1 MASIYRIYD
10 RDFNVIE
17 KVLVYGQDFVEN
29 HIEYDLQEADS
40 TLTFECMGGAVPEE
54 IEVEGYIE
62 TEDQIYVIKEISGTA
77 VTCRLNL
84 EDLEAYSIEQ
94 FTASNQ
100 SIVPTAEAAITGTG
114 WTVQSIV
121 DGTKFRSVQQF
132 KKTPLEIL
140 FKIRDAWMCEIQFD
154 SKKKIV
160 KFADEFGAERGS
172 YFIDDL
178 NLKTVR
184 RTVDGYDFYTRI
196 YPLGKDGLNIASV
209 NDGNLYLENHQ
220 YSDKDIMLTW
230 EDTSYEDPQA
240 LMDDAAAKLAD
251 LSTPKIAYSAEICD
265 LQKIHEQD
273 TDTLKDETNV
283 TLQDELGFDLEDQ
296 GEYAFFTLSLGD
308 TVKIISK
315 QNKIHDRQRIVKMIS
330 YPDDPERN
338 TVEMANTILTWEEM
352 QARLKSAVDAWEDI
366 SNSDG
371 TVNGVYVHGVQAGEV
386 VGIEVV
392 VNGNTVVSDY
402 DLSTINV
409 NGTNDSLIALIN
421 RSGNTQPTRS
431 TRLLNAPAL
440 RSGAAEVD
448 QNEDEFFKLKAK
460 VIDVDD
466 LFAQNITATGTIS
479 GATLTGAHVETDTG
493 SIGDWEITNEGIRKE
508 EEREYTP
515 GDTTHYNF
523 ITNIYPTDIVFEK
536 WGNDDGYAHPFSL
549 QKVEVVSTMITSAD
563 YSYNPST
570 GAETNHHI
578 SAITPTFIREDNTNL
593 SNKYAPKSNSDP
605 VLKENIKQSKLDALE
620 LLKRLPLHSFDW
632 KKDGKHWD
640 VGFIAPE
647 LYDIDQ
653 NMAEPPDGTHGSYW
667 SVNSFYLIGV
677 LTKAVQELTKR
688 IEDLENRQEGRR

>member
-1 MASIYRIYD
+1 M
-10 RDFNVIE
+10 
-17 KVLVYGQDFVEN
+17 
-29 HIEYDLQEADS
+29 
-40 TLTFECMGGAVPEE
+40 
-54 IEVEGYIE
+54 
-62 TEDQIYVIKEISGTA
+62 
-77 VTCRLNL
+77 
-84 EDLEAYSIEQ
+84 
-94 FTASNQ
+94 
-100 SIVPTAEAAITGTG
+100 
-114 WTVQSIV
+114 QSIV

-220 YSDKDIMLTW
+220 YSNKDIMLTW

-251 LSTPKIAYSAEICD
+251 LSTPKIAYSAEIRD

-273 TDTLKDETNV
+273 TDLLKDESSV
-283 TLQDELGFDLEDQ
+283 TLQDEFGFDLEDQ
-296 GEYAFFTLSLGD
+296 GEYALFALSLGD

-315 QNKIHDRQRIVKMIS
+315 QNKIRDRQRIVKMVS

-352 QARLKSAVDAWEDI
+352 QARLKAAVDAWEDI
-366 SNSDG
+366 SNADG
-371 TVNGVYVHGVQAGEV
+371 TVNGVYVHGVQAGEI

-392 VNGNTVVSDY
+392 IDGVPVISNFDASNIV
-402 DLSTINV
+402 I
-409 NGTNDSLIALIN
+409 NGTPSSLVA
-421 RSGNTQPTRS
+421 
-431 TRLLNAPAL
+431 LLNQ
-440 RSGAAEVD
+440 SGDSTPTGPDVELYR
-448 QNEDEFFKLKAK
+448 LKAK
-460 VIDVDD
+460 ILDVDD
-466 LFAQNITATGTIS
+466 IFAQNVTASGTIS
-479 GATLTGAHVETDTG
+479 GATLVGTHLETESSSVG
-493 SIGDWEITNEGIRKE
+493 SWDISGGLINCQYGEITAQNKYRENETRLVGTGVTSRQTIYNAQGDE
-508 EEREYTP
+508 TP
-515 GDTTHYNF
+515 IEDWHGVLSGNF
-523 ITNIYPTDIVFEK
+523 IKAERWTYDADGNQTNYFYST
-536 WGNDDGYAHPFSL
+536 
-549 QKVEVVSTMITSAD
+549 VS
-563 YSYNPST
+563 P
-570 GAETNHHI
+570 
-578 SAITPTFIREDNTNL
+578 SAIYENGTTL
-593 SNKYAPKSNSDP
+593 ANKYAPKSNSDP
-605 VLKENIKQSKLDALE
+605 ILKKNIAKSNLDALE
-620 LLKRLPLHSFDW
+620 LLKQIQLHEFDW
-632 KKDGKHWD
+632 KKDGSHWP

-653 NMAEPPDGTHGSYW
+653 NMAEPPNGTHGSYW

-688 IEDLENRQEGRR
+688 VEKLESRQEDRR